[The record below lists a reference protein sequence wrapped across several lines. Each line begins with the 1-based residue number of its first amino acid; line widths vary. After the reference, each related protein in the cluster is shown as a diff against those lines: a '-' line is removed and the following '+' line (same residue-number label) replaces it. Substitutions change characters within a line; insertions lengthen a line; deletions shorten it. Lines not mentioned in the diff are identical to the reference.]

1 MSLKKIKILFIHHGA
16 GWGGAPISMMNT
28 INKLDKSQ
36 YEPHVLLLQDSV
48 VKDRLAENNIAYT
61 VCKSRFYRKYYTYL
75 SHSDAGY
82 IQPYKIYKQFKIVT
96 SWFMSKYIYAPK
108 VLKKH
113 KFDIVHL
120 NSSVLSDWV
129 YPASK
134 MGKVIYHVREPVS
147 KGMFGF
153 RYNFIRSEVK
163 KYADKI
169 IAISKDNAAR
179 INLPEKTEVVYNFID
194 IPDEIVQKSNKKSI
208 LYVGGV
214 AKIKGI
220 DTLIE
225 AIPMIN
231 KDIQL
236 NLAGHFPKLLHLSNF
251 KKIAYQLLYPS
262 AYRLRFQLITIAKL
276 DNVNMIGGFSSIGA
290 LLQESTFLISPFTVP
305 HFSRPVIEAFA
316 YGKPVI
322 ASDVIGMDEIVD
334 NEINGLIIKRNNP
347 KALADAINTLVN
359 KPELLKKMGISGR
372 SKAIELYS
380 PKVNIL
386 KIENMYNELI
396 NEKLQ

>member
-1 MSLKKIKILFIHHGA
+1 M
-16 GWGGAPISMMNT
+16 
-28 INKLDKSQ
+28 
-36 YEPHVLLLQDSV
+36 
-48 VKDRLAENNIAYT
+48 
-61 VCKSRFYRKYYTYL
+61 
-75 SHSDAGY
+75 
-82 IQPYKIYKQFKIVT
+82 YKQFKIFT
-96 SWFMSKYIYAPK
+96 SWFLSKYVYAPK
-108 VLKKH
+108 ILKKH

-134 MGKVIYHVREPVS
+134 LGKVIYHVREPVS
-147 KGMFGF
+147 MGMFGF

-169 IAISKDNAAR
+169 IAISKDNASR
-179 INLPEKTEVVYNFID
+179 INLPEKTKVIYNFIE
-194 IPDEIVQKSNKKSI
+194 IPDEIEEKSITKSI

-225 AIPMIN
+225 AIPWIN

-236 NLAGHFPKLLHLSNF
+236 NLAGHFPKLLPLSSF
-251 KKIAYQLLYPS
+251 KSIAYKLLYPS
-262 AYRLRFQLITIAKL
+262 AYRLRSKLMTISKL
-276 DNVNMIGGFSSIGA
+276 DNVNIIGGFSSIGT
-290 LLQESTFLISPFTVP
+290 LLQESTLLISPFTVP

-322 ASDVIGMDEIVD
+322 ASDVIGMDEVVD
-334 NEINGLIIKRNNP
+334 DEVNGFIIKKNNP
-347 KALADAINTLVN
+347 NALADAINTHVN
-359 KPELLKKMGISGR
+359 KPELLKKMGASGR
-372 SKAIELYS
+372 CKAIKLYS

-386 KIENMYNELI
+386 KISNIYNELI
-396 NEKLQ
+396 NEKVQ